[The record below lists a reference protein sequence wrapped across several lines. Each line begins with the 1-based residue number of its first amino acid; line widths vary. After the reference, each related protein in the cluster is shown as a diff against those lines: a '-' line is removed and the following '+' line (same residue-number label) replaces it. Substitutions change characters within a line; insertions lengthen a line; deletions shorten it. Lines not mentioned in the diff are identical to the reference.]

1 MLVAPVH
8 ILLRATQCHNVALLA
23 LVWECDLHLIELLPN
38 LPDVL
43 SASSDD
49 GSVESLINDNVASL
63 LVFLQGGKTVV
74 TFSLIFHERQE

>member
-23 LVWECDLHLIELLPN
+23 LVWECDLHLIELFSN

-63 LVFLQGGKTVV
+63 LVFLQGGNTVV
-74 TFSLIFHERQE
+74 TFRLVFHER